1 MDTNTKPSVV
11 LRDAA
16 AAAARVAVQQ
26 AVVNAAK
33 PGPKTSE
40 FWTSILLP
48 AAAAAGTVALKV
60 LGGAALVSMPWLA
73 VPLAALA
80 AGVGSFGY
88 SASRGNVKA
97 AALDAAA
104 AASKAAIDALEAQP

>member
-16 AAAARVAVQQ
+16 AAAARVAIHQ
-26 AVVNAAK
+26 AAANAAK

-60 LGGAALVSMPWLA
+60 FGGAAVLTMPWLA
-73 VPLAALA
+73 VPVAAAA
-80 AGVGSFGY
+80 AGVAAFGY

-97 AALDAAA
+97 AALEAAA
-104 AASKAAIDALEAQP
+104 AAEKAAIDSLVTS